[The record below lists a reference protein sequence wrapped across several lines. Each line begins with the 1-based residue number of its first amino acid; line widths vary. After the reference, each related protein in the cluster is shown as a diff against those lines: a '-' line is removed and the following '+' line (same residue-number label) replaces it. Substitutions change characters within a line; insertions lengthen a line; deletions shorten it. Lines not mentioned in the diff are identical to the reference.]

1 MFVSKSC
8 FKQLPIKIFFFDE
21 KYKRKIRCY
30 QIRVNQNMIWSSS
43 WGAKRFIFSSIFE
56 AVPHGGSTKH
66 RNDYLWASKVDQ
78 KEK

>member
-1 MFVSKSC
+1 MLVSKSRY
-8 FKQLPIKIFFFDE
+8 KTTIFFFDE
-21 KYKRKIRCY
+21 KYKLHKCSWYHIRM
-30 QIRVNQNMIWSSS
+30 NQNMIWSSS